1 MKDMKNLVLLFGLII
16 CLAACTSISE
26 KRQDDN
32 IELVKNYVK
41 AVEELDYEAMENF
54 LADDY
59 LGIGPSYG
67 DSIYKIQAV
76 ENWKSHIE
84 NLYEKIQYTRFK
96 FAAVTIPDGPNK
108 GEWVANW
115 AELNIVYKN
124 GRGSVT
130 ILANTNYLIV
140 NGKISRS
147 ITFYNEADALRQLG
161 YKIVPPESMDQ

>member
-1 MKDMKNLVLLFGLII
+1 MQDEN
-16 CLAACTSISE
+16 IS
-26 KRQDDN
+26 
-32 IELVKNYVK
+32 LVKSYVK
-41 AVEELDYEAMENF
+41 AVEDLDFKAMGNF

-67 DSIYKIQAV
+67 DSIYKVQAV
-76 ENWKSHIE
+76 ENWKSNIE
-84 NLYEKIQYTRFK
+84 NLYEKIQYTRSK
-96 FAAVTIPDGPNK
+96 FAAVTIPDGENK

-124 GRGSVT
+124 GRGAVT